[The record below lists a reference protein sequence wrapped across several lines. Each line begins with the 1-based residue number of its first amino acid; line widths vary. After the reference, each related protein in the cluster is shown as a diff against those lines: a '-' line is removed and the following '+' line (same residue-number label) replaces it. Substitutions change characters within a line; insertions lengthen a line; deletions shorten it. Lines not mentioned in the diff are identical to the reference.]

1 MCIFYQ
7 DKQLEKIGSSLWTN
21 TRTLRLYLNDMKY
34 FLTFDET
41 GFRKYQIN
49 TIRNLDNSFANNRTK
64 TLIQMAIGVG
74 KNFTAITVAYR
85 LLKYGKMNRVLLLVD
100 TKSLGEQAERKCT
113 KMIPVLFL
121 SFMECVG

>member
-7 DKQLEKIGSSLWTN
+7 DKQLEKIGSLLWTD
-21 TRTLRLYLNDMKY
+21 TRTLRLYLNNMKY

-64 TLIQMAIGVG
+64 ALIQMAIGAG
-74 KNFTAITVAYR
+74 KTLRQLRQPTDYLNTAR
-85 LLKYGKMNRVLLLVD
+85 
-100 TKSLGEQAERKCT
+100 
-113 KMIPVLFL
+113 
-121 SFMECVG
+121 

>member
-1 MCIFYQ
+1 
-7 DKQLEKIGSSLWTN
+7 
-21 TRTLRLYLNDMKY
+21 MKY

-85 LLKYGKMNRVLLLVD
+85 LLKYGKMNRVLFLVD

>member
-1 MCIFYQ
+1 
-7 DKQLEKIGSSLWTN
+7 
-21 TRTLRLYLNDMKY
+21 MKY

-49 TIRNLDNSFANNRTK
+49 TIRNLDNLFANNRTK
-64 TLIQMAIGVG
+64 ALIQMAIGAG
-74 KNFTAITVAYR
+74 KNFTAITEPYR
-85 LLKYGKMNRVLLLVD
+85 LLKYGKMNCVLFLVD
-100 TKSLGEQAERKCT
+100 TKSLGEQAERKYT

>member
-74 KNFTAITVAYR
+74 KNFTVITVAYR
-85 LLKYGKMNRVLLLVD
+85 LLKYGKMNRVLFLVD